1 MKQYIN
7 RFIIFAILVGV
18 IAGQLGNAGESVITE
33 RNAKQEAIL
42 NSI

>member
-1 MKQYIN
+1 MKKYIL
-7 RFIIFAILVGV
+7 FIIILGVVGS
-18 IAGQLGNAGESVITE
+18 QLGNAGESVITK